1 MELLKNAIGNAKE
14 SGALGEFDI
23 EVRMGAGA
31 YVCGEETALIE
42 SIEGHR
48 GEPRFK
54 PPFPGVEGLWR
65 MPTVVNNVETFAC
78 LPYILTNG
86 AEWFAGIGAKS
97 YPGTKVLTLT
107 GDIENAT
114 YFEVPTDYLLRD
126 VIYELGGGVK
136 GGKLESCTGGRYF
149 GSLYTPRTWIHP

>member
-1 MELLKNAIGNAKE
+1 
-14 SGALGEFDI
+14 
-23 EVRMGAGA
+23 MGAGA

-42 SIEGHR
+42 SIEGNR

-86 AEWFAGIGAKS
+86 ADWFAGYWS
-97 YPGTKVLTLT
+97 
-107 GDIENAT
+107 E
-114 YFEVPTDYLLRD
+114 
-126 VIYELGGGVK
+126 
-136 GGKLESCTGGRYF
+136 KLSGNQDPDPYR
-149 GSLYTPRTWIHP
+149 